1 MSNTPNELI
10 EQLCQLAS
18 PRKAQ
23 SLRLILTIC
32 VEQTQRG
39 SSDFSVATI
48 GRLSAERGG
57 PSAAAIRNKPG
68 EDYRAL
74 IKTYAASVNGQDR
87 KKREPAPSEA
97 EALLEGVNDPVL
109 KVRVKLL
116 LAEMESLRAQ
126 LLAARHLANK
136 TAVLELGLD
145 SGEHVPHAHAD
156 GLFLSLQEVTALE
169 AAISPATLEHW
180 GWSIDQAGRVLTETS
195 QVVFR
200 AGFVTAIRKTVQH
213 VADF

>member
-1 MSNTPNELI
+1 MRNTPKELI
-10 EQLCQLAS
+10 EQLCLSAS

-23 SLRLILTIC
+23 SLRLILAIC
-32 VEQTQRG
+32 EEQTQRG

-74 IKTYAASVNGQDR
+74 IKAYASSVNGQDR
-87 KKREPAPSEA
+87 KKRTPAPSEA
-97 EALLEGVNDPVL
+97 DALLEGVTDPVL
-109 KVRVKLL
+109 KVRIKLL

-126 LLAARHLANK
+126 LLAARHLANQ
-136 TAVLELGLD
+136 TAVLELGPD
-145 SGEHVPHAHAD
+145 NGERETPAQVD
-156 GLFLSLQEVTALE
+156 GLFLSLQEVSALE
-169 AAISPATLEHW
+169 AAISPTTLEHW
-180 GWSIDQAGRVLTETS
+180 GWTVDAAGRVLSEAG
-195 QVVFR
+195 QVIFR
-200 AGFVTAIRKTVQH
+200 AGFATAIRKTVQH